1 MVEPRFHEGAEPRFV
16 KRQPGGNQ
24 ADVKARRPS
33 GAHQF
38 DKVGPGERLAASEIG
53 LEHTGIRSFPKNAR
67 PLCSGEFIAASLQFE
82 RIGTVDAMQ
91 GAAVRQ
97 FGDES
102 EGI

>member
-1 MVEPRFHEGAEPRFV
+1 MVEPRFHEGAEPRLV
-16 KRQPGGNQ
+16 EWQPGGNH
-24 ADVKARRPS
+24 ADVKARRTR
-33 GAHQF
+33 GAHQL
-38 DKVGPGERLAASEIG
+38 DNVGTGERLATSEIG

-67 PLCSGEFIAASLQFE
+67 PLCSGEFVAASLQFE

-91 GAAVRQ
+91 RTTVRQ